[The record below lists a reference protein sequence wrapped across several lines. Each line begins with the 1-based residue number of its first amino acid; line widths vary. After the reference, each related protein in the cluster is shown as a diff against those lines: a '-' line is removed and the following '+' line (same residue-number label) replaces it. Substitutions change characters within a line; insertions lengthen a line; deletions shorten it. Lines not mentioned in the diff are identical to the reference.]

1 MGYKKAFVVDTSEIE
16 GRLDP
21 FYYKIEFL
29 EMQKKLQKINYK
41 SLSNLATRIL
51 DGIHKTPKYSE
62 KGLIFLQANNINEGN
77 IDFTK
82 KLKYI
87 SSEWTSEVLRRYT
100 PKSGD
105 VLITKDGTIGISAT
119 VPQNFEDFSIFVSIL
134 AIRPKQELIIPEF
147 LRIMISSSI
156 VQQQILQSTKGA
168 VISHLLIGEAKNL
181 KIPLPPKETQN
192 KIIQI
197 MDNAYK
203 IKKENEKRAKELLAS
218 IDTYLLDKL
227 DITLPKEEK
236 IVSFKV
242 DSSEIF
248 GSRFD
253 PNYQYNKERTMKSH
267 KFNEKYL
274 SEISFIFKGQSITKS
289 KVIDG
294 IYPVIA
300 GGQTSP
306 YNSNVYNYE
315 KNIITISAS
324 GAYAGYVWYHNYNIF
339 ASDCSIVKSK
349 DNVLPK
355 YLFEIL
361 KLKQKEIY
369 KLQHG
374 SAQPHI
380 YPKDIKF
387 LKIPLPPLPIQNEIA
402 SHIQSLRDEAK
413 HLKKE
418 AKDILKSAKDEVEVI
433 ILKGDVK

>member
-1 MGYKKAFVVDTSEIE
+1 MGYKKAFLVDSSEIE

-21 FYYKIEFL
+21 LYYSGAIYGFIKKLKFDLVKVKYISKNISSGIGAGKQDQTDKKNGILQIRPTNIDKYSQLKFDKNIYIPNNDKL
-29 EMQKKLQKINYK
+29 KKLQKNDILFNNTNSQELVGK
-41 SLSNLATRIL
+41 TSFFDIDEEMTFSN
-51 DGIHKTPKYSE
+51 H
-62 KGLIFLQANNINEGN
+62 
-77 IDFTK
+77 
-82 KLKYI
+82 
-87 SSEWTSEVLRRYT
+87 
-100 PKSGD
+100 
-105 VLITKDGTIGISAT
+105 ITKIEVNQDIIEAKYLYLLLNIYQENKIFYNLCTNWNNQSGVGIA
-119 VPQNFEDFSIFVSIL
+119 
-134 AIRPKQELIIPEF
+134 
-147 LRIMISSSI
+147 
-156 VQQQILQSTKGA
+156 
-168 VISHLLIGEAKNL
+168 LLKNL

-203 IKKENEKRAKELLAS
+203 IKKENESKAKELLAS
-218 IDTYLLDKL
+218 IDSYLLDKL

-236 IVSFKV
+236 VVSFKV

-324 GAYAGYVWYHNYNIF
+324 GAYAGYVWYHDYNIF

-380 YPKDIKF
+380 YPKDIKSI
-387 LKIPLPPLPIQNEIA
+387 KIPLPPLSIQNEIA

-413 HLKKE
+413 ELKKE
-418 AKDILKSAKDEVEVI
+418 VKEVLTFAKKRVEEIV
-433 ILKGDVK
+433 LRKEL